1 MVVQCEHACLG
12 LAWFFF
18 AAAASLALIGSGS
31 LQGIGEFWIMERKT
45 KNVELF
51 VEFPQEN
58 CSSDKGKYTIRQ

>member
-1 MVVQCEHACLG
+1 MEAQCEPACLG

-45 KNVELF
+45 IELF

-58 CSSDKGKYTIRQ
+58 CSSDKGK